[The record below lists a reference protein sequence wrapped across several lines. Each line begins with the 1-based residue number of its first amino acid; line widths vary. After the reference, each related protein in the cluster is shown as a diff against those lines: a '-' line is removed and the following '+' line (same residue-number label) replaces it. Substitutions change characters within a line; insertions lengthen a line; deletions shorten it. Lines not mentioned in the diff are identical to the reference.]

1 MQCQHG
7 RNSRYDTEFI
17 CNQALHYTLLIA
29 SKSLCI
35 KNLSKD
41 HILFVMLSASREA
54 WDHLLHK
61 YHLFKPQYPF
71 VWKTNGYVWIWKV
84 MLHGGNS
91 FQSHCTPATYP
102 MFICWTMFYH
112 RCVAKIRPHGTILQR
127 RTISRTII
135 QKKIETCFHHI
146 NAYMGPNIL
155 SVR

>member
-1 MQCQHG
+1 MEIRLFQEN
-7 RNSRYDTEFI
+7 RIYPYYISWV
-17 CNQALHYTLLIA
+17 L
-29 SKSLCI
+29 
-35 KNLSKD
+35 D

-54 WDHLLHK
+54 WYHLLHK

-71 VWKTNGYVWIWKV
+71 VWKANGYVWIWKV
-84 MLHGGNS
+84 MFHGGNS

-135 QKKIETCFHHI
+135 QKKIETFRSSKCIRFFLVTHV
-146 NAYMGPNIL
+146 L
-155 SVR
+155 TLLFT